1 MGIMLN
7 KVMSFISKNSDLD
20 NDKAEIIRYGL
31 EIVIAKAIFSIMVI
45 IIGLIMHC
53 FFESLIFAVSLSL
66 LRKYGGGY
74 HATTRRKCFILS
86 NLTLIVSLIL
96 IKLAENYQV
105 MILPVWSAALIS
117 VIYALVFAPIDTPN
131 KQFDKDEFRLYGKR
145 SKIITVTLMIIS
157 VLFWLLNIDVVSLT
171 ILMAITAESYL
182 MLKGKITNYINREK
196 T

>member
-117 VIYALVFAPIDTPN
+117 VIPIDTPN